1 MIIYLSSRGKRKT
14 QYVFTWEK
22 IQKKKKIFSFQYSI
36 LIKLIKKI
44 VDQFYETQINL
55 MLIKI
60 E

>member
-1 MIIYLSSRGKRKT
+1 MYLL
-14 QYVFTWEK
+14 EK
-22 IQKKKKIFSFQYSI
+22 KYKKKKIFSFQYSI

>member
-14 QYVFTWEK
+14 QYILTWEE

>member
-14 QYVFTWEK
+14 QYVLTWEE